1 MSRQQLES
9 IFATP
14 PAPKPTPKPASRP
27 EKRTFMLAPRPA
39 SRPKNCT
46 LKDSL
51 KPKKRKLALTPRPEK
66 PLPLNTPKECKP
78 KKIAG
83 TLDDKYIEYKSE
95 GNQQLTIKEHLENI
109 RPYLNDMINDFK
121 KSGKW

>member
-1 MSRQQLES
+1 MSREQLKS

-27 EKRTFMLAPRPA
+27 EKRTYILAPRPA

-51 KPKKRKLALTPRPEK
+51 RPKKRKLALISRS
-66 PLPLNTPKECKP
+66 LPLITPKEYKP

-83 TLDDKYIEYKSE
+83 TLYVKYIEYKSE
-95 GNQQLTIKEHLENI
+95 GNQQLTIKEHLNNI